1 MWKLEFITNIMKKEK
16 RSREEIIAALKE
28 SAMLRSKWEAAI
40 ASGANREEMEKMG
53 VKTIGVEEVC

>member
-1 MWKLEFITNIMKKEK
+1 MKKEK
-16 RSREEIIAALKE
+16 NRKEIIAAFKE

-40 ASGANREEMEKMG
+40 TSGANREEMEMMG